1 VFFLAFLHT
10 LTVRWATEEQPACE
24 ICQFITVHSLVEQ
37 VETENQGGDWQTQ
50 FHLKNS
56 RKMAR

>member
-1 VFFLAFLHT
+1 M
-10 LTVRWATEEQPACE
+10 
-24 ICQFITVHSLVEQ
+24 CQFITVHSLVEQ
-37 VETENQGGDWQTQ
+37 VEKENQGGDWQTQ